1 MALGMPSLEHAH
13 RRAWRSSL
21 TLGLVVV
28 LGVLGVGCD
37 AGVAP
42 LEPGLGPLG
51 RPGPAVEAATRDP
64 ARCRSTDADG
74 WSNSGPFTW
83 LGLGTGLEEGYAEL
97 GRISP
102 WAVESWSEI
111 SCRRDEDCAI
121 NVVSRCPAECTCDSL
136 WGAVNR
142 ASVQAIA
149 ARQSA
154 ELYCTECGYAEQI
167 CLDLAKWSAR
177 CIEGVCMMCAR

>member
-1 MALGMPSLEHAH
+1 MSLPMSRVADGLGFVIVCCL
-13 RRAWRSSL
+13 
-21 TLGLVVV
+21 LVQA
-28 LGVLGVGCD
+28 CD
-37 AGVAP
+37 AGVQP

-74 WSNSGPFTW
+74 WYHSGPFAW
-83 LGLGTGLEEGYAEL
+83 PGLGTDLEDGYAEL
-97 GRISP
+97 GVRSR
-102 WAVESWSEI
+102 WAVESWSEL
-111 SCRRDEDCAI
+111 SCKRDGDCAI

-142 ASVQAIA
+142 ASIPAIA
-149 ARQSA
+149 ARQST
-154 ELYCTECGYAEQI
+154 ELYCTACGYAEPI